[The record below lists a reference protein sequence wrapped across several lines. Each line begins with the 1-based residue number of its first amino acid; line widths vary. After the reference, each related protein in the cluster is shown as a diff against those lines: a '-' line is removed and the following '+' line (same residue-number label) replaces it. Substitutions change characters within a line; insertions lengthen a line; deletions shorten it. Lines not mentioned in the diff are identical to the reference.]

1 MIFKKWV
8 SDVKMSTPNE
18 KKEEPV
24 VSTTEPQPAN
34 EVRTYAILQET
45 SGEESES
52 WLYFI
57 RYQGNEEALAD
68 LGKQLK
74 QVDWYILDDLST
86 FDLETENLV
95 SEQTAKEMI
104 KVDLNHYSFHRKFDG
119 KMKKVDLKLKD
130 NYNNEKKMSKAF
142 DILGYGKIEDYVEDE
157 DVELVSCSESDSSE
171 SDSSESD
178 SSSGEEKKSPKKK
191 GKMPSVVS
199 KKPPKIEIPR
209 FAKAKA
215 KRRNNK

>member
-1 MIFKKWV
+1 
-8 SDVKMSTPNE
+8 MSTPTE

-24 VSTTEPQPAN
+24 TLETTGQA
-34 EVRTYAILQET
+34 EVKTYAILQET

-57 RYQGNEEALAD
+57 KYQGNEEALTH
-68 LGKQLK
+68 LGKQLA

-86 FDLETENLV
+86 FDLETDYLV
-95 SEQTAKEMI
+95 CERTAKEMT

-119 KMKKVDLKLKD
+119 KLKKIDLGFKD
-130 NYNNEKKMSKAF
+130 HHSNEKKMTKAF
-142 DILGYGKIEDYVEDE
+142 NVLGYGKIEDFIDGE
-157 DVELVSCSESDSSE
+157 DVDPEDLASHSQCSESETSSDTESETESE
-171 SDSSESD
+171 SESES
-178 SSSGEEKKSPKKK
+178 EEEEDEKPNPEKKK
-191 GKMPSVVS
+191 GKMPDVVS

-215 KRRNNK
+215 KRRDK